1 MVTTAM
7 AVSSLFLDPVGP
19 GQPLLAAGRQ
29 PDGSSSVVAGQ
40 RVLPALTP
48 GASGLRGGPWRLRD
62 VARGEPWRARCGIE
76 RAKSTRTDGLH
87 P

>member
-7 AVSSLFLDPVGP
+7 AVSSLFSTRAVR
-19 GQPLLAAGRQ
+19 AAAAHGRRL

-40 RVLPALTP
+40 RMLPALTP
-48 GASGLRGGPWRLRD
+48 GASGLLGGPWRLRD
-62 VARGEPWRARCGIE
+62 VARGEPFRARCGIE